1 MGSKSIELKMLEN
14 VGVRLPLVLVLI
26 ILCDGA
32 SCIVLSYCR
41 GVEVEVVEEMGNRA
55 VEVD

>member
-1 MGSKSIELKMLEN
+1 MLEN
-14 VGVRLPLVLVLI
+14 VGARLPLVLI

-41 GVEVEVVEEMGNRA
+41 GVVGVEVEVVEEMGNRA